1 MVTLKIEHVTIRQLK
16 MRMKSP
22 FVTSFGTVQT
32 KQFLI
37 VEVFDKEGLVGFG
50 EGVAFEA
57 PWYTEETLQTSW
69 HMLEDFLV
77 PIILKSEIGHPSEVS
92 QLFSSIRRNN
102 MAKAAIETAIW
113 DLYAKQNHISL
124 AKALGGKRDSIEVGV
139 SIGIQP
145 TTEQLYEK
153 IDHAIRE
160 GCKRI
165 KVKIKPGLDLDLISS
180 IRKRYPDIPL
190 MADANSCYTL
200 NDIPLLKSLD
210 KYNLLMIEQP
220 LAADDLLQHAKLQ
233 KQIQTP
239 ICLDE
244 SICSYDDAKTAIEL
258 GSCRVINIKY
268 ARVGGL
274 TEAKKIQNL
283 CEDNNIKVWC
293 GGMLEAGVGRAH
305 AIALATLS
313 NFTLP
318 GDTLGSSHYWEED
331 IIYPEVV
338 VKNGLIEV
346 PEGVGIGYSINQK
359 VLEKYTVKQ
368 KIIMQD

>member
-1 MVTLKIEHVTIRQLK
+1 MVTVKIEHVTIRQLK
-16 MRMKSP
+16 MRMKSL
-22 FVTSFGTVQT
+22 FVTSFGSVQT

-37 VEVFDKEGLVGFG
+37 VEVFDEAGLTGYG

-69 HMLEDFLV
+69 HILEDFLI
-77 PIILKSEIGHPSEVS
+77 PIILQNEIGHPSEVS

-102 MAKAAIETAIW
+102 MAKAAIETAVW
-113 DLYAKQNHISL
+113 DLYAKQHHISL
-124 AKALGGKRDSIEVGV
+124 AKALGGQRHYVEVGV

-145 TTEQLYEK
+145 TTEQLYQK
-153 IDHAIRE
+153 IDEAIKE

-165 KVKIKPGLDLDLISS
+165 KVKIKPGLDLTLISS

-190 MADANSCYTL
+190 MADANSSYTL
-200 NDIPLLKSLD
+200 DDLPLLKALD

-220 LAADDLLQHAKLQ
+220 LAADDILQHAKLQ
-233 KQIQTP
+233 RQIQTP

-258 GSCRVINIKY
+258 GSCKVINIKY

-274 TEAKKIQNL
+274 TVAKKIHDL
-283 CEDNNIKVWC
+283 CEENNIQVWC

-313 NFTLP
+313 NFVLP

-331 IIYPEVV
+331 IINPEVI

-346 PEGVGIGYSINQK
+346 PEEIGLGYTIDQN
-359 VLEKYTVKQ
+359 VLTRYTVKQ
-368 KIIMQD
+368 KDY